1 LNYFV
6 SDYFGFVLYCGYL
19 VSWGIVAVDARFFK
33 LGKGASLLLGYVS
46 IWVAWVDFCFW
57 IIYVLVQGLEIF
69 EFGAMAILYS
79 IMCYGVEIINFL
91 EFNSLLT
98 LDRLLINLFYFWEGC
113 LVFFWVSLWIPWV
126 LRIFVGFEFR
136 YFWFCFG
143 VLCLLS
149 VSGLMISNVT
159 ISLLLG
165 FANCVSS
172 SKFVKWTILVCAKNA
187 AIR

>member
-1 LNYFV
+1 MLGFLN
-6 SDYFGFVLYCGYL
+6 
-19 VSWGIVAVDARFFK
+19 WE
-33 LGKGASLLLGYVS
+33 KGLL
-46 IWVAWVDFCFW
+46 CFW
-57 IIYVLVQGLEIF
+57 VLFLQGCLGGFLFLNNLCFVQGLKIF

-91 EFNSLLT
+91 ELNSLLT
-98 LDRLLINLFYFWEGC
+98 LDRLLINLFYFWKGG
-113 LVFFWVSLWIPWV
+113 LLFFWVSLWIHWV

-136 YFWFCFG
+136 YFWFWFG

-165 FANCVSS
+165 FADCVSS
-172 SKFVKWTILVCAKNA
+172 NQICQMNQMNNISLCKKCSN
-187 AIR
+187 